1 VNVSLAGIVVPR
13 KLNPAIYRFGEVLDP
28 EKGDEK
34 YSNLLSFGAV

>member
-1 VNVSLAGIVVPR
+1 VPR